1 MTIVV
6 LKPQR
11 LLRAPQQ
18 LPTGPVGGL
27 TDPRFRYV
35 RRLETDIAKTFRR
48 VRAEMARG
56 ERL

>member
-1 MTIVV
+1 MTIIV

-11 LLRAPQQ
+11 VRRAPKQM
-18 LPTGPVGGL
+18 PTGPVGGL

-35 RRLETDIAKTFRR
+35 PHLETDVAKTFRR

>member
-11 LLRAPQQ
+11 VRRAPQQ

-35 RRLETDIAKTFRR
+35 PQLDTDIAKTFRR
-48 VRAEMARG
+48 VRAEKARG